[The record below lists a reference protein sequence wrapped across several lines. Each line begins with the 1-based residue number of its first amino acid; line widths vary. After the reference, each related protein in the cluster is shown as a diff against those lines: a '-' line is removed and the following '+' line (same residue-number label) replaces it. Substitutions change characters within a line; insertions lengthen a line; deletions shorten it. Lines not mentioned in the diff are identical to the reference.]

1 MRAARGAGR
10 RVLSGV
16 PAIVTFRRV
25 LKWLLAAAAL
35 VAAYLLFWPTP
46 LDPYAWTPPPNPGTG
61 ADSPFHPSQPLAGKS
76 LAGDL
81 IAARYAAAGRPVN
94 FGPEDVAVSPNDGR
108 IYTGIGDGS
117 LLRIDPTSGAT
128 EIFTNTGG
136 RPLGV
141 TFDASGRTLYVCDAH
156 RGLLAVD
163 VAGRVEVLVN
173 EVQGE
178 PVTFA
183 DNLDVAGDGTVW
195 FSAPTREHTL
205 EQVELDVWDS
215 RPSGRLLH
223 FDPLAREARVVLDD
237 LFYANGVAVAADDS
251 FVLVAEFLAFRIQ
264 RYWLTGPKA
273 GSHELFVDGLPGY
286 PDNIT
291 RTPQGTFLVGLS
303 LQRIPGL
310 DRQRPK
316 PWAVKAIY
324 RLPGFLKPKPQYPGY
339 LLEFDA
345 QGRLVSFAA
354 DEQEGAVAQVTSGTV
369 LPPQGP
375 TPSDAP
381 AGTVLPPKG
390 TERQAAGTVMP
401 DLAPTRGRE
410 VVVGSLLV
418 ESVRK
423 LRLEPV
429 AARAGNAGNV
439 AEVPEGKRPRDRQ
452 GLSHSIN

>member
-1 MRAARGAGR
+1 MRAARRAGR
-10 RVLSGV
+10 AVLNHV
-16 PAIVTFRRV
+16 ATVTVRKVF
-25 LKWLLAAAAL
+25 KWLLAAAAL
-35 VAAYLLFWPTP
+35 VAAYLLLWPTP
-46 LDPYAWTPPPNPGTG
+46 LDPYAWSPPPNPGTG
-61 ADSPFHPSQPLAGKS
+61 AGSPFHPSQPLGGTA
-76 LAGDL
+76 LAGYP
-81 IAARYAAAGRPVN
+81 IEARDAAAGRPVN
-94 FGPEDVAVSPNDGR
+94 FGPEDVAASPLDGR

-128 EIFTNTGG
+128 ETFTNTGG

-141 TFDASGRTLYVCDAH
+141 TFDASGRTLYVCDA
-156 RGLLAVD
+156 RLGLLAVD
-163 VAGRVEVLVN
+163 VAGRVELLVN
-173 EVQGE
+173 EAQGE
-178 PVTFA
+178 PVSFA

-215 RPSGRLLH
+215 RPSGRLLRY
-223 FDPLAREARVVLDD
+223 DPVAREARVVLDN
-237 LFYANGVAVAADDS
+237 LYYANGVAVAADDS

-310 DRQRPK
+310 DKQRPK
-316 PWAVKAIY
+316 PWAVTAIY

-345 QGRLVSFAA
+345 QGRLLSFAA
-354 DEQEGAVAQVTSGTV
+354 DEQKGTVAQVTSGTV
-369 LPPQGP
+369 LPAQGP

-381 AGTVLPPKG
+381 AGTVLPPEE
-390 TERQAAGTVMP
+390 TERPAAGTAMP
-401 DLAPTRGRE
+401 DLVPARGRE
-410 VVVGSLLV
+410 VVVGSLMV
-418 ESVRK
+418 ESVRR

-429 AARAGNAGNV
+429 LAVAGDAGIV
-439 AEVPEGKRPRDRQ
+439 AEVPEKKRPRDRQ
-452 GLSHSIN
+452 GLSH